1 MSRTELLE
9 ESEKEIKK
17 LRVQMDEF
25 KLWKDETVRSYKE
38 KETNYQDEIA
48 KLNNKCRINQS

>member
-1 MSRTELLE
+1 
-9 ESEKEIKK
+9 
-17 LRVQMDEF
+17 MDEF
-25 KLWKDETVRSYKE
+25 KLWKDETLRNYKE